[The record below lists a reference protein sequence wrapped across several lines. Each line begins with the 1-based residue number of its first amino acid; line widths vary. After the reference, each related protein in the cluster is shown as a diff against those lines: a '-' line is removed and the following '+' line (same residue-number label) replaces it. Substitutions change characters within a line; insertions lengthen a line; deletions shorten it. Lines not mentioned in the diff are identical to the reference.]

1 MKTIHVQDFQNIYT
15 TLPSSSTLLL
25 DVRTKVEYQECHI
38 PHAMNIPLNSLADS
52 LEILSSYKYIYVH
65 CRSGKRSA
73 KACSMMSNIP
83 VESYNIKGGILAW
96 KEEKFPT
103 KEQKTVLPL
112 MRQVMIAAGSLV
124 LLGTIL
130 ALVIDLVW
138 IYLSL
143 FVGAGL
149 LFAGVSGWCGMA
161 LLLAKM
167 PWNTK

>member
-1 MKTIHVQDFQNIYT
+1 MKIIDVQDFQNMYT
-15 TLPSSSTLLL
+15 TLPSSDILML
-25 DVRTKVEYQECHI
+25 DVRTKVEYRACHI
-38 PHAMNIPLNSLADS
+38 PHAINIPLDSLVDS
-52 LEILSSYKYIYVH
+52 LEILSSYKHIYIY

-73 KACSMMSNIP
+73 KACTLMSSIP
-83 VESYNIKGGILAW
+83 VETSTIKGGILAW
-96 KEEKFPT
+96 KAAGFRT

-112 MRQVMIAAGSLV
+112 MRQVMIAAGILV

-130 ALVIDLVW
+130 ALVVDFIWV
-138 IYLSL
+138 YLSM

-149 LFAGVSGWCGMA
+149 LFSGVTGWCGMA